1 MKKITCISLLFS
13 CHLFFAQTNLE
24 TILKSGEIIVSG
36 LSFIKGNNKSHSNA
50 KTIESVCIKNKL
62 NDKITVKLT
71 GKDEDGNDVKKELVI
86 PKDGKE
92 CLLELP
98 KGIYTYEIVLATK
111 ETFKKGEYKFDDDIT
126 MTIKDD

>member
-1 MKKITCISLLFS
+1 
-13 CHLFFAQTNLE
+13 
-24 TILKSGEIIVSG
+24 
-36 LSFIKGNNKSHSNA
+36 LSFIKGNNKNHSNA

-62 NDKITVKLT
+62 TDKITIKLT

-98 KGIYTYEIVLATK
+98 KGIYTYEIVLASK